1 VEKGSK
7 KELGHGRKEKW
18 GRGMG
23 PDRKR
28 KLEQEGWRQEKG
40 KVEKWSQDRKEKSNK
55 NEGWSKE
62 VKEK

>member
-1 VEKGSK
+1 
-7 KELGHGRKEKW
+7 
-18 GRGMG
+18 MG